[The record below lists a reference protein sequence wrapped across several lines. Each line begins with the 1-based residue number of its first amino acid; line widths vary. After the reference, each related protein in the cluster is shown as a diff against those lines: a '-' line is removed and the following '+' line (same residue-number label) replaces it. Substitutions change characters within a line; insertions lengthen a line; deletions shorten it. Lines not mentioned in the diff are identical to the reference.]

1 MKIRNGFVSNSSS
14 SSFIIG
20 IGRVK
25 DEKKL
30 RKILAEEGVNEY
42 DYDIKTV
49 KEIKEEKRS
58 KWDDRK
64 FEINSFTDVI
74 VSIDPSQLADD
85 DKVITIDGRSGDDGD
100 FSIYDSDGEWVDYD
114 YDIDRNFFD
123 GVPVSEAIKRFD
135 DTVVDKFDM
144 SYGAGRNG

>member
-1 MKIRNGFVSNSSS
+1 VSNSSS

-25 DEKKL
+25 DEQKL
-30 RKILAEEGVNEY
+30 RKILAEEGVNDY

-58 KWDDRK
+58 DWDNRK
-64 FEINSFTDVI
+64 FEIESFTYDI
-74 VSIDPSQLADD
+74 VSIDPTQLADD
-85 DKVITIDGRSGDDGD
+85 DKVITISGCRGDDGD
-100 FSIYDSDGEWVDYD
+100 FSIYDNDGDWVDYD
-114 YDIDRNFFD
+114 YDIDINFFD
-123 GVPVSEAIKRFD
+123 GLPVSEAIKRFD